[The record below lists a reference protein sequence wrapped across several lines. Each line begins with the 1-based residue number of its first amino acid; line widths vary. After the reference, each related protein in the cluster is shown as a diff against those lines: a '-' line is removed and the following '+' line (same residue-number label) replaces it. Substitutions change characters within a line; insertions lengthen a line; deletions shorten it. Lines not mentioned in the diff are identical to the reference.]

1 MAPALPLLLL
11 LWVFAPSVVPQVFG
25 PGDGTEDL
33 KALQVSIPRHPAL
46 DPVLAGDITIP
57 CLITYLGPQP
67 TAGTGGR
74 RAVLGTPRVKWT
86 FISEGRE
93 VEILVARGD
102 RVKVSEDYRLRASLP
117 IFHQRYTNASLL
129 LTELRPNDSGI
140 YRCDV
145 QHGIEDGHDILHVK
159 VKGVVFHYRE
169 GSMRYAYTFAEAQ
182 EACARIGASI
192 ATPEQLYAAYL
203 GGYEQCDAGWIADQT
218 VRYPIQTPREAC
230 YGDMNGFPGV
240 RNYGVVDPEDMY
252 DVYCY
257 AEDLPGE
264 IFLETAPARFTLE
277 EAAERCRALG
287 AELASP
293 GQLYAAWNAGLD
305 ACSPGWLADGS
316 VRYPIVTPRERCGGA
331 LPGVKTIFL
340 FRNQTGFPDA
350 QSRYDAYCF
359 REGTNS
365 FPEAAGKYQ
374 AQEPEENLLQE
385 IVTVAEK
392 LEELQLPRA
401 PVELESRG
409 AIYAVPFFEDAELEK
424 PSPPPEDTP
433 GPGAWHPS
441 LDTSVSSGHPTP
453 ASPFPMAPAVPKAG
467 GCVPNPCLNG
477 GTCTED
483 DTHLT
488 CLCLP
493 GYGGSSCERRVSP
506 CPGCPP
512 DMPEHSAA
520 SRLRLSGL
528 CFFLQILNILLFAV
542 FVRYSPESSSSL
554 CSPQLNCSRR
564 NQDSAFQHP
573 RFRDVHLQVLLGF
586 GLLVAFLGRYGPG
599 SVAISIL
606 IVSFT
611 IQWAILIQGFLYFFL
626 NGKIYVGA
634 RRVNPV
640 QMLLLALL
648 EVTLYTF
655 NEYILLSL
663 MGVSDGGR
671 SLTVHV
677 FGAYFGLMVSRIL
690 HLPPTDKRKRE
701 DQQDVGHQPDVFAV
715 VGTIYLWT
723 FWPGFT
729 SATTA
734 DDSAEPW
741 AVLNTYFSLVASTIA
756 TVILSP
762 VLYEESTPRMVQ
774 IQDATLAG
782 AAVMGMAGEMLV
794 TPFGALIAGFLAGLI
809 CPLGFR
815 FFTPVLHSRLKIQD
829 TCGVHNVHGLPG
841 ILGALLGVLLTL
853 LATAD
858 TFGDRLELVFPLVA
872 QGSRSAAD
880 QAFWQL
886 CALPLTLLIA
896 TLGGCLTGAVLK
908 TKALRSPPDK
918 GNLESTVL
926 LEVDKE
932 GCDPRTAGMEPGIS
946 TLV

>member
-11 LWVFAPSVVPQVFG
+11 WVLAPTAVPEVFG

-46 DPVLAGDITIP
+46 DAVLAGDITIP

-67 TAGTGGR
+67 TAGTSGR

-240 RNYGVVDPEDMY
+240 RNYGVVDPDDMY

-277 EAAERCRALG
+277 EAAQRCRALG

-424 PSPPPEDTP
+424 PSPSPEDTP
-433 GPGAWHPS
+433 GPGARHPP
-441 LDTSVSSGHPTP
+441 LDTSVSSGHPIT
-453 ASPFPMAPAVPKAG
+453 ASPFPTAPAVLEAGIPLSCGAKLGSPFPVEEDGGTGTVGQPPWPGTDCPALVEEEQGAAPGGGPGSASAESPGRRRDPGQPAEPDGALGAQTPSVAPRLGAEGPTGAPAERREPGGSPRRGHQPGGTRSPVAAAEDAELSGDVVESAAAPPPPAAPSQPQEEAEEQSGALWFPSPAAPGHGSTVPAAPPTAVPAAASEAEEEKEEEEEQPAPSVATVEGFLAAVPGEPG

-483 DTHLT
+483 GANLT

-493 GYGGSSCERRVSP
+493 GYGGSSCERPLRKCSP
-506 CPGCPP
+506 GWDSFQGACYKHFSTRRSWEDAETQCRHYGGHLATILTPEEQDFINDQYREYQWIGLNDRTIEGDFQWSDGSPLLYENWHPGQP
-512 DMPEHSAA
+512 DSYF
-520 SRLRLSGL
+520 LSGENCVVIVWHDGGQWSDVPCNYHL
-528 CFFLQILNILLFAV
+528 SYTCKMGLVQCGPPPALSNARAFGKPKQRYEIGSTARYRCRHGFAP
-542 FVRYSPESSSSL
+542 RRSPVIRCQEDGTWEP
-554 CSPQLNCSRR
+554 PQLACR
-564 NQDSAFQHP
+564 
-573 RFRDVHLQVLLGF
+573 
-586 GLLVAFLGRYGPG
+586 PG
-599 SVAISIL
+599 
-606 IVSFT
+606 
-611 IQWAILIQGFLYFFL
+611 
-626 NGKIYVGA
+626 
-634 RRVNPV
+634 
-640 QMLLLALL
+640 
-648 EVTLYTF
+648 
-655 NEYILLSL
+655 
-663 MGVSDGGR
+663 
-671 SLTVHV
+671 
-677 FGAYFGLMVSRIL
+677 
-690 HLPPTDKRKRE
+690 
-701 DQQDVGHQPDVFAV
+701 
-715 VGTIYLWT
+715 
-723 FWPGFT
+723 
-729 SATTA
+729 
-734 DDSAEPW
+734 
-741 AVLNTYFSLVASTIA
+741 
-756 TVILSP
+756 
-762 VLYEESTPRMVQ
+762 
-774 IQDATLAG
+774 
-782 AAVMGMAGEMLV
+782 
-794 TPFGALIAGFLAGLI
+794 
-809 CPLGFR
+809 
-815 FFTPVLHSRLKIQD
+815 
-829 TCGVHNVHGLPG
+829 
-841 ILGALLGVLLTL
+841 
-853 LATAD
+853 
-858 TFGDRLELVFPLVA
+858 
-872 QGSRSAAD
+872 
-880 QAFWQL
+880 
-886 CALPLTLLIA
+886 
-896 TLGGCLTGAVLK
+896 
-908 TKALRSPPDK
+908 
-918 GNLESTVL
+918 
-926 LEVDKE
+926 
-932 GCDPRTAGMEPGIS
+932 
-946 TLV
+946 